1 MEITIVEVRM
11 VKNLKGGSGHKG
23 QARKYATESSS
34 KRTRFSEDEME
45 VYACVTSLLGGANCS
60 VKCVD
65 GENRLCIIRG
75 KFRGGRGKR
84 GNMIGRGTWV
94 LVGIREWS
102 SESASDKESR
112 KCDLLEV
119 YSDAD
124 KQELRKL
131 RGIDWASIEVSD
143 PVTGKPHD
151 SDGIEFSTATHQSDY
166 EELLKKSAGENVK
179 LQVAPQSDMPDFC
192 SDEEEIN
199 VDDI

>member
-1 MEITIVEVRM
+1 M
-11 VKNLKGGSGHKG
+11 VKNIKGGTGHKS
-23 QARKYATESSS
+23 QARKHTNDSSS

-45 VYACVTSLLGGANCS
+45 IYACVTSMLGGANCS

-65 GENRLCIIRG
+65 GQDRLCIIRG

-84 GNMIGRGTWV
+84 GNMLTRGTWV

-102 SESASDKESR
+102 VESSSDKESR

-119 YSDAD
+119 YNDAD
-124 KQELRKL
+124 KQELRKV
-131 RGIDWASIEVSD
+131 RGVPWDSIEMVD
-143 PVTGKPHD
+143 VITGKPRE
-151 SDGIEFSTATHQSDY
+151 SEYLEFSSSAHQSEY

-179 LQVAPQSDMPDFC
+179 LQIAPTNDLPDSGFE
-192 SDEEEIN
+192 EEEIN